1 MMATDKPALIDQL
14 HWIGHDSFRLDAPLV
29 IYIDPWRLPEESPA
43 ADLILVSHEHHDHC
57 SPEDIERIRQPKT
70 LILASGGAAGMIGA
84 SAEVLHPGEARSV
97 GTIKIETVP
106 AYNLEKPFHPRASD
120 HLGFIL
126 EIEGERLYFAG
137 DTDLIPEME
146 DIQCDVALLP
156 VSGKYVMDVAE
167 AVRAAGVLNPRV
179 AIPMH
184 YGAGV
189 VGTLADA
196 ARFQEL
202 SPVPVLVLSQEP

>member
-1 MMATDKPALIDQL
+1 MTADKPALIDQL
-14 HWIGHDSFRLDAPLV
+14 HWIGHDSFRLDAPIV
-29 IYIDPWRLPEESPA
+29 VYIDPWRLPEGSPG

-57 SPEDIERIRQPKT
+57 SPEDIERVRKPGT
-70 LILASGGAAGMIGA
+70 LILASVGAAGMIGA

-97 GTIKIETVP
+97 GPIKIETVP
-106 AYNLEKPFHPRASD
+106 AYNLEKPFHPRALD

-126 EIEGERLYFAG
+126 EIDNERLYFAG
-137 DTDLIPEME
+137 DTDLIPEM
-146 DIQCDVALLP
+146 DSIQCDVALLP
-156 VSGKYVMDVAE
+156 VSGKYVMDVDE
-167 AVRAAGVLNPRV
+167 AVRAVGVLKPRL

-196 ARFQEL
+196 ERFREL
-202 SPVPVLVLSQEP
+202 SPVPVIVLSRET